1 MLKDVNF
8 FETDTEIIRDE
19 IVKTYADVTGR
30 SLGQA
35 DPVRLFLY
43 SIADELVQLRVLAN
57 YGLKQNLLYYAVGDN
72 LDHLGYLVDCQRLEA
87 SRASVTIEIKL
98 SAVIGKDVI
107 VPAGTRVATDDNKV
121 FVISTDKFIYAGEI
135 STIVQAEAEKCGV
148 EYNGYVAGMIKN
160 IIDPIAYVSTMINI
174 TKSEGGADEEDDE
187 SYRQRIHEAPE
198 SFSTAGSYGGY
209 RYYAMKT
216 SSLIADV
223 AVSSPSPGVVLV
235 QPILTN
241 GQLPDEEMLNDVKKM
256 LNDKKIRPLTDL
268 VTVEA
273 PYVKEYV
280 IDLVYYIANDDK
292 VQEADIK
299 DNVKNAISD
308 FTKWQSEKLGRD
320 INPTE
325 LYHRLRVAGVK
336 FALIK
341 PKTKKQTTTDKVSDL
356 RNEMAKAVS
365 INVVYGG
372 AEDG

>member
-19 IVKTYADVTGR
+19 IVKTYADMTGR

-336 FALIK
+336 FADVKSPASRIIVA
-341 PKTKKQTTTDKVSDL
+341 P
-356 RNEMAKAVS
+356 NEMAKAVS